1 MRPEV
6 SERLNISVYLAGDN
20 NLSEEM
26 VWSLQEMK
34 AASNERTVR
43 ERVRCSA
50 LFDPQGGA
58 PRRYDFGFQ
67 DGSKNSR
74 QAAGDTG
81 SLSDLAAQAPLRP
94 KIEDPVRLLTGL
106 VRRMPKGLSVL
117 VLSGHGSG
125 AVGDFLN
132 DEKPARALSIP
143 LLGRILKGKSIEI
156 LGLDSCQ
163 MSTVEVGYEVRKSVS
178 YLLASEGS
186 ISNTGWPYRQVLA
199 AAAAHAF
206 DSPGEIARAL
216 AASYLRFYRDY
227 EIAGLSTDV
236 AVSDLSRIESVAE
249 AVSGLASVLTA
260 PLAELALD
268 GMEEAIELGEVK
280 GTASSPG
287 NEARTVRDAIVL
299 AHWSAQS
306 YKCDRYADLHD
317 FARQLLRFSAA
328 GSGAPWES
336 IRVAANRVLAAIEAA
351 VLTAGTTGPE
361 FQHSHGLSIYFPW
374 SFRDYIPEY
383 RNLRFAKETGWRKF
397 LEIYLGATRRM
408 RRFQG
413 GNLKDR
419 NSPAD
424 PRRIPDAQAELSGTK
439 DVEAGTRKDV
449 EAGTR
454 KGLLALLD
462 ETCRSTMKNPP
473 EGYYPPPDRE

>member
-1 MRPEV
+1 MEIEAG
-6 SERLNISVYLAGDN
+6 ERLVFSVYLAGDN

-34 AASNERTVR
+34 AASSEPSVR

-58 PRRYDFGFQ
+58 PRRYDFGLPH
-67 DGSKNSR
+67 DSSYSSR
-74 QAAGDTG
+74 ASEDIG
-81 SLSDLAAQAPLRP
+81 SLAVQAPLRP
-94 KIEDPVRLLTGL
+94 PTEDPVKLLTGL
-106 VRRMPKGLSVL
+106 VGGMPKGRPVL

-132 DEKPARALSIP
+132 DEKPASALSIP

-178 YLLASEGS
+178 YLVASEGP
-186 ISNTGWPYRQVLA
+186 ISNTGWPYRQILTS
-199 AAAAHAF
+199 AAAHASA
-206 DSPGEIARAL
+206 SPGEIARAL
-216 AASYLRFYRDY
+216 AESYLRFYRDY
-227 EIAGLSTDV
+227 EIAGVSTDV
-236 AVSDLSRIESVAE
+236 AVSDLSRIELVAR
-249 AVSGLASVLTA
+249 AVSGLASALA
-260 PLAELALD
+260 DPLAKLAAD
-268 GMEEAIELGEVK
+268 GMEEAIELGEME
-280 GTASSPG
+280 GNGASESR
-287 NEARTVRDAIVL
+287 AVRDAIVL

-306 YKCDRYADLHD
+306 YKCDRYSDLHD

-328 GSGAPWES
+328 KSGSVWDS
-336 IRVAANRVLAAIEAA
+336 IRDASELVLETVEAA

-361 FQHSHGLSIYFPW
+361 LQHSHGLSIYFPW

-383 RNLRFAKETGWRKF
+383 RNLRFAEETGWRKF

-408 RRFQG
+408 RRFQAS
-413 GNLKDR
+413 NLKDG

-424 PRRIPDAQAELSGTK
+424 PRRIPDAQAELEGTK

-454 KGLLALLD
+454 KGLMALLSKS
-462 ETCRSTMKNPP
+462 CRSTMKNPAD
-473 EGYYPPPDRE
+473 GHYPPPGKE